1 MKFFRPIS
9 NPFIVALL
17 IVCVCGNLFA
27 GVLSG
32 ADFYDEPGVRLLNQ
46 PVSDYRARRQR
57 LLSEIKDGVVV
68 ILGNVEEDAG
78 VEARYRQN
86 NWMAYLTG
94 VRTPEAA
101 LMLVPQGLPSENGAR
116 EMVFIPPRDVRA
128 ERWTGVQL
136 APGDEAAKAFG
147 VERVLPTIIN
157 DARGDTATTTTATT
171 NITAT
176 QDRAAKDN
184 ILSKLKEAA
193 LLPAFKNAQGQ
204 SKMKLYT
211 IAPRRLRDGNVREY
225 QFIER
230 VKKELPGVEVVSVA
244 NIVAEMRKA
253 KSTAELVLLQKAI
266 DITGE
271 AERDVARALKPGMY
285 EYEAQ
290 SIIEAAFTRGGAERP
305 GFPSIVGSGLYSTIL
320 HYSENHKR
328 IDAGDLVVCDIG
340 AEYSLYTADI
350 TRTFPASGK
359 FNARQRA
366 VYQLVHDTQTAAAAY
381 WKPGMTQLDLH
392 LFAQNFMRQS
402 TLRAKDADGR
412 EYTMDHFF
420 IHGLGHYLG
429 MDVHDVGNYRRP
441 MQPGEVFTIEPGIYI
456 QTEKLGVRI
465 EDDYVVTQ
473 ENTVR
478 KLSAAIPSAPD
489 DVERLMSE
497 SAARRADR

>member
-1 MKFFRPIS
+1 MKSFRSIFHMS
-9 NPFIVALL
+9 LALFL

-46 PVSDYRARRQR
+46 PMGDYRARRQR

-489 DVERLMSE
+489 EVEKLMSE
-497 SAARRADR
+497 SGARRADR